1 MNKTLSNFILLVFIC
16 LVIVNCAN
24 RGTHDGGPK
33 DEAPP
38 KLVNEIPKNYTT
50 NFKGKIIKI
59 YFDEYVKLKDV
70 NSQLIISGWL

>member
-1 MNKTLSNFILLVFIC
+1 MNKTLSNFILLVFIG

-24 RGTHDGGPK
+24 RGTPDGGPK

-59 YFDEYVKLKDV
+59 YFY
-70 NSQLIISGWL
+70 